1 MKDAASP
8 ADIALWLVLALLWST
23 SYTAIKV
30 GVQTLDPVVLVAG
43 RLVIGALALFAV
55 LKLRRMALSGRLE
68 DWKHYAVSGLL
79 GSAIPFLL
87 ISYGEQTV
95 DSALASILMGIA
107 PVTTVFMASFVFSDE
122 YLTPRIVLGLLF
134 GIAGVTLLVG
144 PEALKDLGGDLT
156 AQLSI
161 LAAALC
167 YGVTTIYVR
176 RFVKR
181 PPLEMAAGSTIFAAL
196 AMGIMAAL
204 SGSSGA
210 IDTSAASLGIVVY
223 LGLFSTAMATLIY
236 FQLVPRLG
244 ATRMSQVNFA
254 VPVGGALIG
263 ATVLS
268 ESLATH
274 QVAALGVIMVAIFLV
289 TKKRRPKRR
298 DTVSINQG
306 AAE

>member
-1 MKDAASP
+1 MKDTASP

-23 SYTAIKV
+23 SYTAIKI
-30 GVQTLDPVVLVAG
+30 GVERLDPVVLVAG
-43 RLVIGALALFAV
+43 RLVIGAIVLLAV

-68 DWKHYAVSGLL
+68 DWMHYAGSGLL

-87 ISYGEQTV
+87 ISFGEQTV
-95 DSALASILMGIA
+95 DSALAAILMGIA

-122 YLTPRIVLGLLF
+122 YLTPRIVLGLVF

-181 PPLEMAAGSTIFAAL
+181 PPLEMAAGATVFAAL
-196 AMGIMAAL
+196 AMSAMSVL
-204 SGSSGA
+204 SGSFDRV
-210 IDTSAASLGIVVY
+210 DTSTASLGVIVY
-223 LGLFSTAMATLIY
+223 LGLFSTALATLIY

-263 ATVLS
+263 ATVLA
-268 ESLATH
+268 ETLAPH
-274 QVAALGVIMVAIFLV
+274 QFVALGIIMIAIFLV
-289 TKKRRPKRR
+289 TKKPRPK
-298 DTVSINQG
+298 
-306 AAE
+306 A